1 MARFALVVALVACGC
16 SVRSFNRA
24 TLGAATATLACDVG
38 QTMSGLDQGIPET
51 NPMLGENPSTSKL
64 LGYNAAMAGAMVG
77 SYELIGQKFG
87 ERWQWTVPFAVLWLE
102 LALVSRNAIVLD
114 HGALCGID

>member
-1 MARFALVVALVACGC
+1 MARFSTVVALLVCGC

-51 NPMLGENPSTSKL
+51 NPMLGENPSTSRL
-64 LGYNAAMAGAMVG
+64 VTYNSAAVGAMVG
-77 SYELIGQKFG
+77 SYELVGRTLG

-114 HGALCGID
+114 HGAICGLD